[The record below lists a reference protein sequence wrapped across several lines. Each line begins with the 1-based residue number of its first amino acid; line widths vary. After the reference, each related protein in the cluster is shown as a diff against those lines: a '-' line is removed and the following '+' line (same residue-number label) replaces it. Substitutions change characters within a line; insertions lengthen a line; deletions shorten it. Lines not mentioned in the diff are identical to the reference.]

1 MKKKLIVVIAIL
13 LVVTTFA
20 VAGCSL
26 FSNTNDLANTSSS
39 TSTNTGTKTTSTD
52 MSKAEL
58 ESMLAQY
65 RELADSLSG
74 KVTELEELLK
84 EATSSGETNIGAYAS
99 LYTDCLL
106 NLTCTEG
113 RSSVQGTGF
122 IISKDGYL
130 LTNNH
135 VVTYEAQVEDTDNVV
150 GTRTYYNRYTGEL
163 IEQPVYGTKIV
174 YYIYSKV
181 VGVFDSESANYYA
194 DGKQYA
200 IEVLYADAEYD
211 LALCKIS
218 DASVTE
224 WKAIPFYD
232 GDTVRGSELLV
243 LGNARGFG
251 LSATSGLVS
260 ATGKT
265 FSDYPKL
272 TFIQTDAAINGG
284 NSGGPAINAFGG
296 LVGVVNS
303 KFVSVIKSSYFTSEI
318 EDVEGMGFAIEL
330 TKVKEFIKA
339 AEESKGVTVAYT
351 TTTSSASVAA

>member
-106 NLTCTEG
+106 NLTCTETEKSNVSG
-113 RSSVQGTGF
+113 CQGTGF
-122 IISKDGYL
+122 IISTDGYL

-135 VVTYEAQVEDTDNVV
+135 VVSYSVTEYDRNK
-150 GTRTYYNRYTGEL
+150 
-163 IEQPVYGTKIV
+163 PVYDRWGRLYGYETKTV
-174 YYIYSKV
+174 NYIYSDV
-181 VGVFDSESANYYA
+181 VGAFDSESANYYA

-218 DASVTE
+218 DASVSE

-232 GDTVRGSELLV
+232 GETVRGSELLV

-339 AEESKGVTVAYT
+339 AEESKGVTVAYAT
-351 TTTSSASVAA
+351 TAAGSSAAAA